1 MKYNWWI
8 DGDSVVVLSLFAVAS
23 ILCRN
28 FVLGFCLV
36 LRLGIL
42 MSFLVYQSSC

>member
-8 DGDSVVVLSLFAVAS
+8 DGDYVVVLSLFAITS
-23 ILCRN
+23 IVCGN
-28 FVLGFCLV
+28 FVLGSCLV

-42 MSFLVYQSSC
+42 VSFLVLQSSC